1 MTVRCEGD
9 CRVME
14 QLGEKQDFE
23 SELSRL
29 GFAHEAFTLY
39 VRRARAPKSAMTW
52 LANYTVCVTNV
63 VTKRSNIYAGGAGE
77 RWVAQF
83 AMDLAGGFYG
93 SPDWRSAAHPK
104 WMASRLRLVSGG
116 SAET

>member
-29 GFAHEAFTLY
+29 GFAHEAFALY
-39 VRRARAPKSAMTW
+39 VRRVRAPERATTW
-52 LANYTVCVTNV
+52 LENYALCVTNV
-63 VTKRSNIYAGGAGE
+63 ITKRSNIYCGGPGE

-83 AMDLAGGFYG
+83 ATDLAAGFYG

-104 WMASRLRLVSGG
+104 RKASRPRLVSGG
-116 SAET
+116 SAGT